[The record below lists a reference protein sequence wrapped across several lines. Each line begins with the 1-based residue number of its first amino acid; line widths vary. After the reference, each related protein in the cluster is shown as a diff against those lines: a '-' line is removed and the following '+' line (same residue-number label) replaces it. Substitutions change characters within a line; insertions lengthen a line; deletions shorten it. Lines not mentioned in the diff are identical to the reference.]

1 MNRCEE
7 FVKSRPEEEQK
18 MFREAVATIL
28 NTVTQIDGWQD
39 IDIIDLIDS
48 VTSSNEKE
56 ECKNSR
62 SHTR

>member
-18 MFREAVATIL
+18 NFREAVGTIL

-39 IDIIDLIDS
+39 IDIIDLINS
-48 VTSSNEKE
+48 VTSDKEKN
-56 ECKNSR
+56 ECKNS
-62 SHTR
+62 S